1 MRTYGSSLLNAEK
14 IFYIGKFLRASFI
27 AFFSYIVTQAQV
39 EAATELRHIH
49 REAELS
55 EHL

>member
-27 AFFSYIVTQAQV
+27 AFCLYIVTQAQV

>member
-1 MRTYGSSLLNAEK
+1 MQTYGSSLLNAEK
-14 IFYIGKFLRASFI
+14 IFYLGNLRASFI
-27 AFFSYIVTQAQV
+27 AFCLYMVTQAQV